1 MSSTTSMTI
10 DLVVQRI
17 ETIEKQLQSLL
28 ADKIKD
34 DKKTKKDKK
43 TKNDDAN
50 SDDTPKKKKTSG
62 YLMHNASKRPD
73 VKEAMEKEI
82 ADANN
87 IIQGENANLS
97 EDEHKP
103 LLTLKSTDVLSKLAA
118 IWKDLDDNA
127 RALWNADASVAND
140 K

>member
-1 MSSTTSMTI
+1 MTI

-28 ADKIKD
+28 TDKIKD

-73 VKEAMEKEI
+73 VKEAMEKKI

-87 IIQGENANLS
+87 IIQAENANLS

-118 IWKDLDDNA
+118 IWKDLDDNT